1 MDAGW
6 WQEVLQTLSSL
17 GWWKIAIV
25 VILAFLVGTLG
36 AAGLVYWISRS
47 FLKDR
52 IRYLEVFSLFAN
64 TLKRGES
71 SVLQS
76 DGIAA
81 AIPEVTSGPLPEI
94 SNSKGTLIPAYLIE
108 SKPMPGDVIAELDH
122 NLARIHSFDGKQL
135 LPLQVRAWQSYLSLN
150 NKLTTDLEFQL
161 EQIYYDLGLWNN
173 VVWMSSE
180 LLNRTDFSNRQY
192 KEILLNIEQRIQS
205 IRNSIK

>member
-205 IRNSIK
+205 IRDSIK

>member
-81 AIPEVTSGPLPEI
+81 AIPEVTSAPRPEI
-94 SNSKGTLIPAYLIE
+94 SNSKGALIPASLVE

-205 IRNSIK
+205 IRDSIK

>member
-94 SNSKGTLIPAYLIE
+94 SNSKGTLIPASLVE

-122 NLARIHSFDGKQL
+122 NLARIHSYDGKQL

-180 LLNRTDFSNRQY
+180 LLNRTDFSNREY

-205 IRNSIK
+205 IRDSIK

>member
-36 AAGLVYWISRS
+36 AAGLVYLISRS

-64 TLKRGES
+64 TLKRSGS

-81 AIPEVTSGPLPEI
+81 AIPEVTSAPIPEI
-94 SNSKGTLIPAYLIE
+94 SNSKGTLVPASLVE
-108 SKPMPGDVIAELDH
+108 SNPMPGVIAELDH

-135 LPLQVRAWQSYLSLN
+135 MPLQDRAWQAYLTLN
-150 NKLTTDLEFQL
+150 NTLTTDLEFQL
-161 EQIYYDLGLWNN
+161 EQIYYDLRLWNN

-192 KEILLNIEQRIQS
+192 KEILLNIEQRMQS
-205 IRNSIK
+205 IRDSIK

>member
-52 IRYLEVFSLFAN
+52 IRYLEVFSLFAF

-81 AIPEVTSGPLPEI
+81 AIPQVTSGPQPEI

-205 IRNSIK
+205 IRDSIK

>member
-52 IRYLEVFSLFAN
+52 IRYLEVFSLFAF

-81 AIPEVTSGPLPEI
+81 AIPQVTSGPLPEI

-192 KEILLNIEQRIQS
+192 KEILLNIEQSIQS
-205 IRNSIK
+205 IRDSIK

>member
-94 SNSKGTLIPAYLIE
+94 SNSKGTLIPASLVE

-205 IRNSIK
+205 IRDSIK

>member
-94 SNSKGTLIPAYLIE
+94 SNTKGALIPASLVE
-108 SKPMPGDVIAELDH
+108 SKLMPGDVIAELDH

>member
-94 SNSKGTLIPAYLIE
+94 SNSKGTLIPASLVE

-122 NLARIHSFDGKQL
+122 NLARIHSYDGKQL

>member
-94 SNSKGTLIPAYLIE
+94 SNSKGTLIPASLVE

-180 LLNRTDFSNRQY
+180 LLNRTDFSNREY

-205 IRNSIK
+205 IRDSIK